1 MTLEIQVLVGTGRK
15 MLLGY
20 FMLNIFM
27 IVLKKY
33 FEMNYGSAIYKG
45 ISLQKKIDEHEINKF
60 HGNLS
65 RL

>member
-1 MTLEIQVLVGTGRK
+1 
-15 MLLGY
+15 
-20 FMLNIFM
+20 M

-60 HGNLS
+60 QV
-65 RL
+65 

>member
-1 MTLEIQVLVGTGRK
+1 LYDSIEEI
-15 MLLGY
+15 
-20 FMLNIFM
+20 
-27 IVLKKY
+27 